1 MAVKKRRNILGKVG
15 NFMFYVLKL
24 YSVKELRYHFFSD
37 LTDFAGM
44 NENNISSSFK
54 EPGG

>member
-1 MAVKKRRNILGKVG
+1 MVKKRRNVLGKVG
-15 NFMFYVLKL
+15 NFMFYVRKL
-24 YSVKELRYHFFSD
+24 YSVKELRYYFFSD

-44 NENNISSSFK
+44 TENNISSSFK

>member
-1 MAVKKRRNILGKVG
+1 MVVKKRRNILGKVG
-15 NFMFYVLKL
+15 NFMFYELKL
-24 YSVKELRYHFFSD
+24 YSVMELRYYFFSD

-44 NENNISSSFK
+44 TENNISSSFK